1 MAGKNLAPELIFRLI
16 LLFFQVCLLLI
27 SFIFLPFVRQAHVR
41 RQAQRV
47 EMLTEKARRLKLDFQ
62 GGQNP
67 DVAKKYPYLDRL
79 ESVTKGSDHYS
90 LNVFAGR
97 YEGHPITIFEYHYAT
112 VGTWWW
118 SPSWV
123 IHNYISLFVL
133 ELNADFPELTIGA
146 EGGGLLKRIGEA
158 FGGGDIDF
166 ESHEFSEKFEV
177 KSTSKKFAYDF
188 CNAQMMTY
196 LLERP
201 IMLVEVEGGALSVG
215 SDGQHNETGIEIS
228 LRHLAKMRSLMPKYL
243 FADGSGGK
251 TYEQD
256 NVGVSDDQDLEED
269 QDNTSDADADA
280 EAQSKPRLTPEQ
292 QANLDRHLRH
302 QRSERRGD

>member
-1 MAGKNLAPELIFRLI
+1 LAGKDLAAELIFRLI
-16 LLFFQVCLLLI
+16 LLFFQVCLLLV
-27 SFIFLPFVRQAHVR
+27 SFIFLPFARQAHVR

-47 EMLTEKARRLKLDFQ
+47 EELSQLARRLKLDFQ

-79 ESVTKGSDHYS
+79 ESVTEGSDHYS

-112 VGTWWW
+112 AGTWWW

-146 EGGGLLKRIGEA
+146 EGGGLFKAIGEI

-188 CNAQMMTY
+188 CNVQMMTY

-215 SDGQHNETGIEIS
+215 ADGQHSESEIEIS
-228 LRHLAKMRSLMPKYL
+228 LRHLARMRSLMPNYL
-243 FADGSGGK
+243 FKDGSGGK
-251 TYEQD
+251 NYEQD
-256 NVGVSDDQDLEED
+256 NLGVPDDQGSEED
-269 QDNTSDADADA
+269 QDKMLDA
-280 EAQSKPRLTPEQ
+280 EAEARKPRLTPEQ

-302 QRSERRGD
+302 QRNERRGD